1 MPSTEKSLKEQIT
14 AIADEIRKY
23 SPWKG
28 GSQKFY
34 LPGVDGG
41 QGPSMIH
48 GISGAVGATSS
59 KEYQRGVTDG
69 TAAGYNQGHEEG
81 YNHGMDAQ
89 KYQWWYK
96 YLTNSDGSV
105 RTDYAYAFYGTGW
118 NNYTFTPTQNLTV
131 LTGTSMFYQ
140 SRIEGSLSNI
150 LGNVSIDF
158 SNCTTAPSC
167 FSSTRFSSLPA
178 LNMQNAGNLSNF
190 FKDSSRLTS
199 VDLFSVNK
207 NALLTRA
214 FEYCPALENIT
225 FGGTIAKSM
234 DIHWSTKL
242 STASIKSLLGVLTE
256 TVTGVTI
263 TLPVTVNGQDTLTLL
278 QTDTELAPLYTAAI
292 EKGYSIAFA

>member
-1 MPSTEKSLKEQIT
+1 MARTKTLVERLTLIGDHIRANFPPAST
-14 AIADEIRKY
+14 
-23 SPWKG
+23 
-28 GSQKFY
+28 QKWF
-34 LPGVDGG
+34 LPGDEENHM
-41 QGPSMIH
+41 PTINN
-48 GISGAVGATSS
+48 GISAIKGYADQTGY
-59 KEYQRGVTDG
+59 ERGVTDG
-69 TAAGYNQGHEEG
+69 TTAGYNKGHADG
-81 YNHGMDAQ
+81 MNVGMDAQ
-89 KYQWWYK
+89 KHQWWYK
-96 YLTNSDGSV
+96 YLTNPDGSA
-105 RTDYAYAFYGTGW
+105 RTNYTYAFNGTGW
-118 NNYTFTPTQNLTV
+118 NNVTFTPTQNLTV
-131 LTGTSMFYQ
+131 ANGVSMFYQ
-140 SRIEGSLSNI
+140 SRIEGSLSDI

-158 SNCTTAPSC
+158 SNCTTASSC

-178 LNMQNAGNLSNF
+178 LNMQKAGNLSNF

-207 NALLTRA
+207 NTVLAHA
-214 FEYCPALENIT
+214 FVYCNSLENIT

-242 STASIKSLLGVLTE
+242 STASIKSLLSVLTE